1 MKKNTTKLPKTKKC
15 DYCKKRKKTKD
26 MYWIGKTPYEPLNVA
41 DRVYWICDEC
51 NLEKD
56 IV

>member
-1 MKKNTTKLPKTKKC
+1 MKKITTKLPKTKKC

-26 MYWIGKTPYEPLNVA
+26 MYWIGRTPHEPLNVA
-41 DRVYWICDEC
+41 DKVYWICDEC